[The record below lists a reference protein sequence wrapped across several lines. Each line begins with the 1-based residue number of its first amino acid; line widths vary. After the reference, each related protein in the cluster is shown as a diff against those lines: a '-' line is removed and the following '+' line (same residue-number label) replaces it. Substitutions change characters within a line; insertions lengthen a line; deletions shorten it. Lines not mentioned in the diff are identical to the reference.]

1 MPLVHVNVFEDRL
14 DDAAFAGKLT
24 AALTEAVVAVC
35 GESSRANTW
44 VIIDGVPRSQWSF
57 GGEHKLL

>member
-1 MPLVHVNVFEDRL
+1 MPLVNVKVFDDRL
-14 DDAAFAGKLT
+14 NDDAFAGKLT
-24 AALTEAVVAVC
+24 AALTEAVVTVC

-44 VIIDGVPRSQWSF
+44 VLIEGVPRSQWAF